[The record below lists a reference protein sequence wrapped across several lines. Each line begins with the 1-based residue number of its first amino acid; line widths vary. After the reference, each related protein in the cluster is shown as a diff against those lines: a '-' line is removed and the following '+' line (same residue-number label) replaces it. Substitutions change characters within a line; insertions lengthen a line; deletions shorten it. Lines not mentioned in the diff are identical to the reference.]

1 MGLLLGSRG
10 LRVWDLVGVG
20 DIDVDV
26 FLGVENVAGRD
37 DKVLGKLLGEHPGGM
52 IANVCCVASRLG
64 ASAAMIGRI
73 GTDPYAEVALKGMQE
88 HGVDTSLVR
97 VVQGGRTFYC
107 VIMLDGSGE
116 KALTAVD
123 TDCHLPRRE
132 DIDPDSFTKTRLV
145 HLMGD
150 DLETACWTATEA
162 RLRGAKVSL
171 DLEPSTAVHGL
182 RALRPLL
189 ENTDILFMNGN
200 GSRMAFGDDTMAS
213 AHKALAFGPQV
224 VAITRGAKGATV
236 VDQTN
241 TIHVNALRKPILDT
255 TGAGD
260 CFIGAFLTRLL
271 HGADIASAARYA
283 TAAASYAIGSVGSR
297 TSLPTHDM
305 VLSRVEETVIRNA
318 QPGES

>member
-1 MGLLLGSRG
+1 MGLPLGSQD
-10 LRVWDLVGVG
+10 LRDWDLVGVG

-26 FLGVENVAGRD
+26 FLGVTKVAGRD

-64 ASAAMIGRI
+64 ASAAMIGRV
-73 GTDPYAEVALKGMQE
+73 GTDPFGDVALKGMQE

-97 VVQGGRTFYC
+97 VVPGGRTFYC
-107 VIMLDGSGE
+107 VIMLDSSGE

-145 HLMGD
+145 HVMGD

-162 RLRGAKVSL
+162 RSRGATVSL

-189 ENTDILFMNGN
+189 ENTDILFMNRN
-200 GSRMAFGDDTMAS
+200 GSQMAFGDDTMAS
-213 AHKALAFGPQV
+213 ARKALALGPQV
-224 VAITRGAKGATV
+224 VAITRGAEGAIV
-236 VDQTN
+236 VDATSS
-241 TIHVNALRKPILDT
+241 IHVEALRKPIIDT

-271 HGADIASAARYA
+271 DGADIASATRYA

-305 VLSRVEETVIRNA
+305 VLRRVSETVIRNA
-318 QPGES
+318 QPGE